1 MPGDVRGRDSNEA
14 PRGGVSIADAAFSPR
29 RRLFAAFV
37 IFGLLNNVLYVI
49 ILSAALDLVPPETP
63 KGIVAFFNIFPA
75 LLAKVGWPLVS
86 NGQIRY
92 ARRVGFCTAIS
103 WLGIVTIA
111 MSPGVNPRLFGIS
124 LASFSSGLGELTFL
138 QLTTTLPTRAA
149 SRTAIGAWSTGT
161 GAAGIA
167 GAAIWWLLRGLG
179 VKGGLGISSF
189 LPLFFPVTFLYL
201 LPDWSELAVDNAY
214 RPVAAD
220 ESEAEPDENDGVLA
234 KPVPKVWLS
243 TRDKLNLIKPLILPY
258 MLPLCVVYIEEY
270 VINSGI
276 APTLV
281 FPIPSHGI
289 WSWLFKTPRDY
300 YPFWS
305 LTYQTFV
312 FISRS
317 SLSLGLPPIPKHLL
331 PVPTI
336 IQFFV
341 LVLMTLQARSFIFS
355 TPEYTP
361 PAPEPTSGVDRAI
374 TMVFLLSCLEGLCG
388 GSAYVN
394 TFFHVGHE
402 GDDGHEDDDTDASSV
417 EEIKR
422 KMEKEFRI
430 GATGAADSCGIL
442 FASLISMPVEV
453 ALCNA
458 QIARGRSTCRN
469 M

>member
-1 MPGDVRGRDSNEA
+1 M
-14 PRGGVSIADAAFSPR
+14 
-29 RRLFAAFV
+29 
-37 IFGLLNNVLYVI
+37 
-49 ILSAALDLVPPETP
+49 
-63 KGIVAFFNIFPA
+63 
-75 LLAKVGWPLVS
+75 
-86 NGQIRY
+86 
-92 ARRVGFCTAIS
+92 
-103 WLGIVTIA
+103 
-111 MSPGVNPRLFGIS
+111 
-124 LASFSSGLGELTFL
+124 
-138 QLTTTLPTRAA
+138 
-149 SRTAIGAWSTGT
+149 
-161 GAAGIA
+161 
-167 GAAIWWLLRGLG
+167 
-179 VKGGLGISSF
+179 
-189 LPLFFPVTFLYL
+189 
-201 LPDWSELAVDNAY
+201 
-214 RPVAAD
+214 
-220 ESEAEPDENDGVLA
+220 
-234 KPVPKVWLS
+234 
-243 TRDKLNLIKPLILPY
+243 
-258 MLPLCVVYIEEY
+258 
-270 VINSGI
+270 
-276 APTLV
+276 
-281 FPIPSHGI
+281 
-289 WSWLFKTPRDY
+289 
-300 YPFWS
+300 
-305 LTYQTFV
+305 

-331 PVPTI
+331 PLPTV

-374 TMVFLLSCLEGLCG
+374 TIVFLLSCLEGLCG

-402 GDDGHEDDDTDASSV
+402 GDDGHDSDADADASSV